1 MGEHKIHRTPWV
13 RLLIAEDEDAI
24 RRSIRNYLK
33 SNTHCIDEF
42 FEAGNGQE
50 ALDIIYQ
57 YRPQIM
63 LLDIQMPLKDGL
75 TVMKEAAAAAAC
87 PRTIIIS
94 GHGEFEYA
102 QKALRY
108 GAVDYLLKPCRST
121 EILKKVEAIVE
132 REFSAESPNRN
143 SLIPAPPEDN
153 NTAETHTNRLV
164 DAALAYMEDH
174 YPEDI
179 TLPLVADFIGVT
191 PPYLST
197 LFTHTGSG
205 FVDRLNRIRIDRS
218 CDYFTDD
225 RLKNYEVAYRVGF
238 HDEKYFSSVFRKLKG
253 MSPSEYRNTIRE
265 NPGETSP

>member
-1 MGEHKIHRTPWV
+1 MGNDTRRPQRV
-13 RLLIAEDEDAI
+13 RLLIAEDEDSI

-33 SNTHCIDEF
+33 SNTGCIDEY

-57 YRPQIM
+57 YRPHIM
-63 LLDIQMPLKDGL
+63 LLDIQMPVKDGL
-75 TVMKEAAAAAAC
+75 TVMKEAVAAAVC

-102 QKALRY
+102 QKAIRY

-121 EILKKVEAIVE
+121 EILKKVEAIAE
-132 REFSAESPNRN
+132 GEFSAPSSGPNRDD
-143 SLIPAPPEDN
+143 S
-153 NTAETHTNRLV
+153 NTVETHTNRLV
-164 DAALAYMEDH
+164 DAALGYMQDH

-205 FVDRLNRIRIDRS
+205 FVDRLNRIRIDRA
-218 CDYFTDD
+218 CDYFIDD

-238 HDEKYFSSVFRKLKG
+238 HDEKYFSNVFRKFKG
-253 MSPSEYRNTIRE
+253 MSPSEYRRTLKGNTGE
-265 NPGETSP
+265 APGR